1 MDFSAPD
8 ASHNKTIKH
17 SSGRLNFLLFLL
29 SSGFLVVVLLHNAYS
44 QWQEEQQRFADSLTQ
59 TVNNYA
65 DQAGLL
71 AQAGL
76 HANKVFTNSHTQQLS
91 AFINKSDPENDE
103 LLWQDM
109 LSAFFNITGF
119 FVYSDD
125 GQYQRHYGQLL
136 DRQEI
141 SEISKRTQPETGP
154 SGVFSLRYGSRGGYY
169 IFTSFEMDGQNY
181 KLVIRRS
188 YSKLSNIVFQGNFPG
203 FELAIIERISE
214 QISIREFYYAD
225 SDAQPDLRAD
235 EKQRILARAE
245 LAYTPWDII
254 ALPEQQQRQAI
265 LWQYLSQPLLTL
277 AIFATLAFLLW
288 SYLRRTEEKSLQLE
302 SIRRETE
309 RRADKALMS
318 IDEALISTDEYGR
331 INYANPKA
339 AALFRENGSQE
350 YLGLSLR
357 DVWPDSKAL
366 WNQDYNSLAA
376 NPSQPR
382 DSQHH
387 LVADFGSEQRI
398 FEQSYNPL
406 YNGNTIEGV
415 VWLLR
420 DITESVTATQALTES
435 RSRYKALFEEAGVA
449 HCLLDMSRYQGNL
462 DDLYLI
468 NANEAAVTLFQSR
481 DRNQLLGE
489 YRRLIAPNTHEFHK
503 GIERARL
510 LKLTTTEFEL
520 RLKTFQGNSLHVWAH
535 LSLRSGSDGL
545 ALMTLLD
552 VTERNRIVEETYERE
567 AFWSKVMNAMPDLV
581 YVVEPDAGNKPRLV
595 FKNRSLAEMLGY
607 PANHSTSN
615 NWVSLVDSSET
626 ENLTQKLLT
635 LADLKDGETAEFSG
649 RFRHADGSVRM
660 VNFIYTSFS
669 RSRDGQVESI
679 VGTARDVTEDI
690 ERQERIIDSERRYRL
705 LAENMTDIIWATD
718 AKLNFN
724 FVSSSVEKTLGY
736 KPDELLRSGVQA
748 VFHRSDIR
756 KLIKTLRQHI
766 KIALRSPT
774 EAAEKNV
781 VIRQDMTASCKSGE
795 EIVIEIRAGLLW
807 NEQGA
812 LQGISGIA
820 RDVTEARQLERELQL
835 AAEVFE
841 NSNEAILIT
850 DRSLNIASTNK
861 AFANITGYDPQKII
875 GQTPDFLISQER
887 HDVDFFEEIGEA
899 LVINGYW
906 QGEIFYQRDDGEV
919 RTGWAG
925 VSAIRDG
932 SREVQSLIIIMSDIS
947 DRKAIEERIHKLA
960 YFDPLTGLPNR
971 SQLHEQLNIM
981 VEQAKQKQQ
990 SAALLFIDLDRF
1002 KPINDSMGH
1011 PAGDQVLKEVAG
1023 RLSHCVKK
1031 HDLVCRMGGDEFTV
1045 AIGSQLDSEAAADTA
1060 VKVGERILHALHQPF
1075 KLGQREVFISASIGI
1090 SVFPND
1096 GDSVIEL
1103 LKNADMAMYHA
1114 KELGRDNVQF
1124 FDEKMNQKAVE
1135 LLELE
1140 NDLRHALAREELEL
1154 FFQPQYLSHNATVV
1168 GAEALL
1174 RWNHR
1179 NKGLVSPG
1187 VFIPII
1193 EDTGLIIPIGQ
1204 WVLEQACLKFSAWKQ
1219 QGIQIERIAVN
1230 VSARQFKQLD
1240 FIQVV
1245 ETAINKA
1252 GIRPEQLELE
1262 LTESILIDDLE
1273 HTLEVLTALRNIG
1286 VHTAID
1292 DFGTGYSSLN
1302 YLKQFT
1308 VDTLKIDQSFIRNLP
1323 DNSDDVQI
1331 TRTIIAMAHNLGLGV
1346 IAEGV
1351 ETKEQLQFLQQE
1363 QCEEVQ
1369 GFYFSKPL
1377 PEAEFLQKLTTTED
1391 YSGNMIDG

>member
-1 MDFSAPD
+1 M
-8 ASHNKTIKH
+8 
-17 SSGRLNFLLFLL
+17 
-29 SSGFLVVVLLHNAYS
+29 
-44 QWQEEQQRFADSLTQ
+44 
-59 TVNNYA
+59 
-65 DQAGLL
+65 
-71 AQAGL
+71 
-76 HANKVFTNSHTQQLS
+76 
-91 AFINKSDPENDE
+91 
-103 LLWQDM
+103 
-109 LSAFFNITGF
+109 
-119 FVYSDD
+119 
-125 GQYQRHYGQLL
+125 
-136 DRQEI
+136 
-141 SEISKRTQPETGP
+141 
-154 SGVFSLRYGSRGGYY
+154 
-169 IFTSFEMDGQNY
+169 
-181 KLVIRRS
+181 
-188 YSKLSNIVFQGNFPG
+188 
-203 FELAIIERISE
+203 
-214 QISIREFYYAD
+214 
-225 SDAQPDLRAD
+225 
-235 EKQRILARAE
+235 
-245 LAYTPWDII
+245 
-254 ALPEQQQRQAI
+254 
-265 LWQYLSQPLLTL
+265 
-277 AIFATLAFLLW
+277 
-288 SYLRRTEEKSLQLE
+288 
-302 SIRRETE
+302 
-309 RRADKALMS
+309 
-318 IDEALISTDEYGR
+318 
-331 INYANPKA
+331 
-339 AALFRENGSQE
+339 
-350 YLGLSLR
+350 
-357 DVWPDSKAL
+357 
-366 WNQDYNSLAA
+366 
-376 NPSQPR
+376 
-382 DSQHH
+382 
-387 LVADFGSEQRI
+387 
-398 FEQSYNPL
+398 
-406 YNGNTIEGV
+406 
-415 VWLLR
+415 
-420 DITESVTATQALTES
+420 
-435 RSRYKALFEEAGVA
+435 
-449 HCLLDMSRYQGNL
+449 
-462 DDLYLI
+462 
-468 NANEAAVTLFQSR
+468 
-481 DRNQLLGE
+481 
-489 YRRLIAPNTHEFHK
+489 
-503 GIERARL
+503 
-510 LKLTTTEFEL
+510 
-520 RLKTFQGNSLHVWAH
+520 
-535 LSLRSGSDGL
+535 
-545 ALMTLLD
+545 
-552 VTERNRIVEETYERE
+552 
-567 AFWSKVMNAMPDLV
+567 
-581 YVVEPDAGNKPRLV
+581 
-595 FKNRSLAEMLGY
+595 
-607 PANHSTSN
+607 
-615 NWVSLVDSSET
+615 
-626 ENLTQKLLT
+626 
-635 LADLKDGETAEFSG
+635 
-649 RFRHADGSVRM
+649 
-660 VNFIYTSFS
+660 
-669 RSRDGQVESI
+669 
-679 VGTARDVTEDI
+679 
-690 ERQERIIDSERRYRL
+690 
-705 LAENMTDIIWATD
+705 
-718 AKLNFN
+718 
-724 FVSSSVEKTLGY
+724 
-736 KPDELLRSGVQA
+736 
-748 VFHRSDIR
+748 
-756 KLIKTLRQHI
+756 
-766 KIALRSPT
+766 
-774 EAAEKNV
+774 
-781 VIRQDMTASCKSGE
+781 
-795 EIVIEIRAGLLW
+795 
-807 NEQGA
+807 
-812 LQGISGIA
+812 
-820 RDVTEARQLERELQL
+820 
-835 AAEVFE
+835 
-841 NSNEAILIT
+841 
-850 DRSLNIASTNK
+850 
-861 AFANITGYDPQKII
+861 
-875 GQTPDFLISQER
+875 
-887 HDVDFFEEIGEA
+887 
-899 LVINGYW
+899 VINGYW